1 MRNTIVYLEF
11 PKSPKESL
19 VRSLVIITTLII
31 GSYLLNRKLY
41 PFSNAFLTM
50 LLTLLYTD
58 QLDYTIL
65 YSAIIGMAVFGY
77 HNFRCYG
84 PKLSEPY
91 KFTGQGVILSII
103 AGVVGFYVSGWMED

>member
-11 PKSPKESL
+11 PDSPKKSF
-19 VRSLVIITTLII
+19 VRSVSIISTLII

-41 PFSNAFLTM
+41 PFSNAFLTI

-77 HNFRCYG
+77 HNFRCYS

-91 KFTGQGVILSII
+91 RFTGQGAVLSVIAS
-103 AGVVGFYVSGWMED
+103 VVGFYVSDWMED